1 MVRIKYRSLEARER
15 RRRFVKRM
23 VIIFSILA
31 ILIIVGAV
39 LFFRIEKIQIREVS
53 INGTNIINKEE
64 INNTVN
70 KSLSGYYLWLI
81 PKSNTFLYSVNN
93 LNNILIK
100 DFPGINSLNIN
111 REGFKKISIEIEE
124 RKPEALWCKDKIEE
138 NIPECYFVDITG
150 KVFASAPYFS
160 GNVYFIYKG
169 ELSKEDPLGAQIF
182 TVEDFS
188 LFQIF
193 IKQIKSKLELSIV
206 GVELKNQGDFDLL
219 LSSGTKI
226 MLNKKNS
233 YEDMYNNI
241 DTILKS
247 QQLSSSNLDSIDYI
261 DMRFGNK
268 VYYKA
273 KSAPKF

>member
-1 MVRIKYRSLEARER
+1 MVRIKFRSKEACER
-15 RRRFVKRM
+15 RRLFIKR
-23 VIIFSILA
+23 IIVVLI
-31 ILIIVGAV
+31 ILIILITVGTV
-39 LFFRIEKIQIREVS
+39 LFLRMERIQIRETN
-53 INGTNIINKEE
+53 IEGTNIIDKEE
-64 INNTVN
+64 VNNIVN
-70 KSLSGYYLWLI
+70 TSLSGNYLWLI
-81 PKSNTFLYSVNN
+81 PKSNTFLYSLKDLNNN
-93 LNNILIK
+93 LIK
-100 DFPGINSLNIN
+100 KFPGIYSLNIN

-124 RKPEALWCKDKIEE
+124 RKPQALWCKDGNEE
-138 NIPECYFVDITG
+138 IPECYFVDSTG

-182 TVEDFS
+182 IPEDFS